1 MPSNSS
7 FVCVLF
13 GPMTSTKWWNI
24 EVTGLASE
32 SIARHHG
39 YGMMSND
46 EVLGFAVFE
55 SGKDWWRHMDSCLL
69 KNTLWDTMEAQKNFL
84 FAILTKLFCLIDTR
98 KLYSFFESCG
108 TFLLNTL
115 IQLVVMQT
123 TVGVNGR
130 Q

>member
-55 SGKDWWRHMDSCLL
+55 SGKDWWRPCCDSSCLP
-69 KNTLWDTMEAQKNFL
+69 KE
-84 FAILTKLFCLIDTR
+84 
-98 KLYSFFESCG
+98 YSMGHNGSTEEFFVRYPDKIV
-108 TFLLNTL
+108 F
-115 IQLVVMQT
+115 V
-123 TVGVNGR
+123 
-130 Q
+130 